1 MWDYITGKN
10 NQYMRVDVVSDNY
23 KSPHLLKN
31 GVRVDRD
38 SVTTV
43 IFELESILPSNFKTD
58 FFFCSDNKA
67 RLYRMMAGYFA
78 TLARDSATGTQYFIT
93 QGSSEVSGALPDSTH
108 LEADFR
114 LVGHMLYAARNG
126 CSRTIVRGNDT
137 DYICI
142 ILLAYLPT
150 LLQCNSSYKL
160 LFDCG
165 TGASRFMF
173 NINHLGDCIELECC
187 QGLLFVYSLSNC
199 DFTPSFF
206 GVGKLKFFD
215 LYI

>member
-1 MWDYITGKN
+1 MWLVTIT
-10 NQYMRVDVVSDNY
+10 S
-23 KSPHLLKN
+23 
-31 GVRVDRD
+31 
-38 SVTTV
+38 
-43 IFELESILPSNFKTD
+43 E

-137 DYICI
+137 DICI
-142 ILLAYLPT
+142 IFLAYLVPT
-150 LLQCNSSYKL
+150 NTTPMQQLLQ
-160 LFDCG
+160 
-165 TGASRFMF
+165 AV
-173 NINHLGDCIELECC
+173 I
-187 QGLLFVYSLSNC
+187 
-199 DFTPSFF
+199 
-206 GVGKLKFFD
+206 
-215 LYI
+215 

>member
-1 MWDYITGKN
+1 M
-10 NQYMRVDVVSDNY
+10 
-23 KSPHLLKN
+23 
-31 GVRVDRD
+31 
-38 SVTTV
+38 
-43 IFELESILPSNFKTD
+43 PSNFKTD

-137 DYICI
+137 DICI
-142 ILLAYLPT
+142 IFLAYLPT

-173 NINHLGDCIELECC
+173 NINHIGDFIGLERC
-187 QGLLFVYSLSNC
+187 QGLLFVYSLSGC